1 MLLGADEVRVTW
13 QLRRALAS
21 LDTQAALE
29 LVLGK
34 LKETGSNVEFLVAV
48 QKSLPQGGA
57 AHTDI

>member
-1 MLLGADEVRVTW
+1 MTW

-21 LDTQAALE
+21 LDTQQALE

-48 QKSLPQGGA
+48 QKSLPQASTHVDG
-57 AHTDI
+57 

>member
-21 LDTQAALE
+21 LDTQQALE

-48 QKSLPQGGA
+48 QKSLPQA
-57 AHTDI
+57 PAHVDG